1 MLLPTRTTKQAK
13 KNIKQLQNEKNEIKK
28 TNSEILKECGLFQE
42 KLYSKQQ
49 NCEETQNEIL
59 NILSNSIQKE
69 QNKQL
74 TNFINKNELKQAMY
88 QIENE
93 KSPGIDGILVEF
105 YKTFYDIVES

>member
-1 MLLPTRTTKQAK
+1 MWGNPKRNPKYI
-13 KNIKQLQNEKNEIKK
+13 IKFD
-28 TNSEILKECGLFQE
+28 T
-42 KLYSKQQ
+42 
-49 NCEETQNEIL
+49 
-59 NILSNSIQKE
+59 KE